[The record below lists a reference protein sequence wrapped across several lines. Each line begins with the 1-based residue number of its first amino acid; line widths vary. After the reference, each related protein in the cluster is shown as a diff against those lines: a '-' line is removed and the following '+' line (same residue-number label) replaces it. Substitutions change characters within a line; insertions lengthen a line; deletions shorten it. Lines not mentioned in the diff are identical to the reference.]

1 LLFLPPQ
8 VSIAPIGTRGEG
20 TVRSKN
26 EVLDV
31 LLDGGFLKAPKNEVP
46 RKQAVEP
53 ASERRDMELRRI
65 GTVGRPEKA

>member
-20 TVRSKN
+20 KN

-46 RKQAVEP
+46 RKQVVEH